1 MNLYIFS
8 FLNFLYFSLN
18 IKKYQLWICSI
29 NLTVIPVSWYVLA
42 VGFAPYWVLVYK
54 IITSIALLVYRV
66 YYLSKK
72 IDFPQ
77 LRYYSQI
84 VLRLLVIMPL
94 ITIPE
99 LYWISELFNGWNKII
114 VVTFSSFILVPIIF
128 YLIALDTSER
138 TIVISYV
145 KSKISCK

>member
-1 MNLYIFS
+1 MAGRDICICMPTGVGK
-8 FLNFLYFSLN
+8 SLT
-18 IKKYQLWICSI
+18 YQIPSI
-29 NLTVIPVSWYVLA
+29 IQDGVT
-42 VGFAPYWVLVYK
+42 
-54 IITSIALLVYRV
+54 
-66 YYLSKK
+66 
-72 IDFPQ
+72 
-77 LRYYSQI
+77 
-84 VLRLLVIMPL
+84 LVIMPL

-145 KSKISCK
+145 KSKISCTFI